1 MKPSPIRIRKPAKPA
16 HSKINKKLVGL
27 FKSLADE
34 NRLQILRLLMAGGK
48 LNVSRICEEL
58 GESQPAVSHHLIQ
71 LKHAGLVDYERDGK
85 FNLYFI
91 SSEPIHFLLDHFYP
105 TSGKSQQSISFG
117 DLEVTFRIR

>member
-1 MKPSPIRIRKPAKPA
+1 MKPSPIRVRKPARPA
-16 HSKINKKLVGL
+16 QSKINKKLAEL

-58 GESQPAVSHHLIQ
+58 GESQPAVSHHLTQ

-85 FNLYFI
+85 YNLYFI
-91 SSEPIHFLLDHFYP
+91 SSEPVHFLLDHFYP
-105 TSGKSQQSISFG
+105 SSGKSQQTVSFG
-117 DLEVTFRIR
+117 ELEVTFRVR